1 MLGAMAALLKR
12 IHEFVLG
19 EVQQA
24 SRSGAAFR
32 YPVRLLYH
40 VARKAWDDHFQ
51 QRAAA
56 LAFFTMVNLIPVTV
70 LFLFFIGLTP
80 FYQDSLARVQ
90 EAFVGQVVAPEA
102 QAVLLRLFDTL
113 SANLDALK
121 SGTSGIVA
129 LVTLVAIGTSLLLLV
144 ERYFNDI
151 WRVSKPSRNLFVRIS
166 LLWTGLTLLP
176 VLLALS
182 FSLSASIG
190 EVPGFLTQYVLPG
203 ALSVTV
209 FFLLYKA
216 VPAVHVRWRPALA
229 AALVAGLLWE
239 VAKVALGAYVRSIAA
254 QSLLGKVYG
263 SLAMVPIT
271 MGWIYYSWLIV
282 LFGAYLAYVLE
293 HLEELHDEARK
304 SWLLQRGFAP
314 FSCSA
319 ALALVAET
327 ARVFRE
333 GGEPVTVATLAV
345 QHGLHPD
352 QVQRWVGLL
361 VAEKVLVQ
369 TGDGSLL
376 PGKDPSAMPAAPL
389 AELYF
394 DRLVQPL
401 AVFSPSLALLNPM
414 ERRHLV
420 EVYGGL
426 TVRDLTRPAAAK
438 RPEGDPP

>member
-1 MLGAMAALLKR
+1 MAALLKR

-56 LAFFTMVNLIPVTV
+56 LAFFTLVNLIPVTV
-70 LFLFFIGLTP
+70 LLLFFVGLTP
-80 FYQDSLARVQ
+80 FYRDSLDRVQ
-90 EAFVGQVVAPEA
+90 SAFVGQVVAPEA
-102 QAVLLRLFDTL
+102 QAVLLRLFDSL

-121 SGTSGIVA
+121 SGTSGLVA
-129 LVTLVAIGTSLLLLV
+129 LLTLVAIGTSLLLLV

-151 WRVSKPSRNLFVRIS
+151 WRVAKPSRNLFVRIS

-176 VLLALS
+176 LLLALS
-182 FSLSASIG
+182 FGLSARMADM
-190 EVPGFLTQYVLPG
+190 PGFLTQYVLPS
-203 ALSVTV
+203 ALSISV
-209 FFLLYKA
+209 FFILYKA
-216 VPAVHVRWRPALA
+216 VPAVPVRWRPALA
-229 AALVAGLLWE
+229 AALVAGFLWE
-239 VAKVALGAYVRSIAA
+239 AAKVALGAYIRSVFA

-263 SLAMVPIT
+263 SMAMVPIT
-271 MGWIYYSWLIV
+271 MAWIYYSWLIV

-319 ALALVAET
+319 ALALVGET
-327 ARVFRE
+327 ARGFRE
-333 GGEPVTVATLAV
+333 GGDPVTTASLAA

-352 QVQRWVGLL
+352 QVQRWVGIL

-369 TGDGSLL
+369 AGDGTLL
-376 PGKDPSAMPAAPL
+376 PGKDPSAVPAAPL

-401 AVFSPSLALLNPM
+401 AVFSPSLAAIGPM
-414 ERRHLV
+414 ERRRLS

-426 TVRDLTRPAAAK
+426 TLRDLSRGGAAAG
-438 RPEGDPP
+438 PAQADPP